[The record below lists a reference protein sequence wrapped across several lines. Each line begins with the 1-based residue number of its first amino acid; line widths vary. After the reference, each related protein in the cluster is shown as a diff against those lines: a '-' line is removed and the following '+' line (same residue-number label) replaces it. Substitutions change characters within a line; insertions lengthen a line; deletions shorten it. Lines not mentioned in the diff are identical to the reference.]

1 MDITKITSRGQVV
14 IPQDIREKEGLKEGE
29 KLLVFS
35 VDGTV
40 MLKKVSGIEK
50 AKSRESFEEILGSVW
65 KTAAKRKLTR
75 ADAEAEISEYRKE
88 KHAAGSS

>member
-35 VDGTV
+35 VSGTV
-40 MLKKVSGIEK
+40 MLKKVSGIER
-50 AKSRESFEEILGSVW
+50 ARSREQFEDVLRSMW
-65 KTAAKRKLTR
+65 KTAAKKGITP
-75 ADAEAEISEYRKE
+75 ADIGAEISEYRKE
-88 KHAAGSS
+88 KHAKSCA